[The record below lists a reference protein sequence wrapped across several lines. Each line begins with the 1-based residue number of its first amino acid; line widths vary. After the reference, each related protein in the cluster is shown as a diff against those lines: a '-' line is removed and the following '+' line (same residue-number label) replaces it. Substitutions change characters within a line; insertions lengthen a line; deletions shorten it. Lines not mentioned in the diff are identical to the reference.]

1 MKKYYPIDFDEKG
14 NAILGDAR
22 NTPTS
27 NSFILTTWT
36 PVTPEPEPA
45 GNGIMSVS
53 ISPSITTEPPIDS
66 LVPLYWDDLEE
77 TEIQHGTDG
86 HRTVNVQLVGS
97 WPEGTSTITVTPTS
111 NWKAY
116 NNNDGAYGDYGEPEE
131 AYPVEW
137 AENPEVEVTVWNG
150 DESDEGYKQIKL
162 TIHVNE

>member
-1 MKKYYPIDFDEKG
+1 MKKYYPIDFDTKG
-14 NAILGDAR
+14 NAILGEAK

-27 NSFILTTWT
+27 NSFIPTTWT
-36 PVTPEPEPA
+36 PGGGSEDE
-45 GNGIMSVS
+45 GNGIKSIT
-53 ISPSITTEPPIDS
+53 ISPAITTEPSIDS

-77 TEIQHGTDG
+77 SEIQYGTDG

-137 AENPEVEVTVWNG
+137 SENPEIEVTVWNG
-150 DESDEGYKQIKL
+150 DESDDGYRQIKL